1 MGRGVRELIFSQR
14 PQSRLNCRIA
24 WHASSRRHSCGLA
37 FGETSVAKKKA
48 TLPKSVT
55 PAATRIKKATATG
68 RTADRV
74 QLRLPEGMRD
84 KLVEAAM
91 ANGRSISD
99 EIIDRLTQ
107 SLERD
112 ELQRLSDR
120 LKAQSDRLATFE
132 GEIASMVEQLRLRDD

>member
-1 MGRGVRELIFSQR
+1 
-14 PQSRLNCRIA
+14 
-24 WHASSRRHSCGLA
+24 
-37 FGETSVAKKKA
+37 VAKKKA

-55 PAATRIKKATATG
+55 PAAPRIKTATG

-74 QLRLPEGMRD
+74 QLRLPEGMRG

-112 ELQRLSDR
+112 EMQRLSDR

>member
-1 MGRGVRELIFSQR
+1 M
-14 PQSRLNCRIA
+14 
-24 WHASSRRHSCGLA
+24 
-37 FGETSVAKKKA
+37 AKKKA

-55 PAATRIKKATATG
+55 PAAPPIKTATG

-74 QLRLPEGMRD
+74 QLRLPEGMRG

-112 ELQRLSDR
+112 EMQRLSDR

-132 GEIASMVEQLRLRDD
+132 GEIASMVEQLRLRDE

>member
-1 MGRGVRELIFSQR
+1 
-14 PQSRLNCRIA
+14 
-24 WHASSRRHSCGLA
+24 LA

-55 PAATRIKKATATG
+55 PAPPRIKKATATA
-68 RTADRV
+68 RTADRF

-84 KLVEAAM
+84 KLVETAM

-112 ELQRLSDR
+112 EMQRLSDR
-120 LKAQSDRLATFE
+120 LKAQSDRLATVE

>member
-1 MGRGVRELIFSQR
+1 
-14 PQSRLNCRIA
+14 
-24 WHASSRRHSCGLA
+24 LA

-48 TLPKSVT
+48 TLPDAAT
-55 PAATRIKKATATG
+55 PAAPRIKKAAATG

-74 QLRLPEGMRD
+74 QLRLPEGMRG

-99 EIIDRLTQ
+99 EIVDRLAQ

-112 ELQRLSDR
+112 EMQRLSDR

>member
-1 MGRGVRELIFSQR
+1 M
-14 PQSRLNCRIA
+14 
-24 WHASSRRHSCGLA
+24 
-37 FGETSVAKKKA
+37 AKKKA

-55 PAATRIKKATATG
+55 PAAPRIKKATATG

-84 KLVEAAM
+84 KLVEAA
-91 ANGRSISD
+91 NGRSLND
-99 EIIDRLTQ
+99 EIIQRLTQ

-112 ELQRLSDR
+112 EMQKLSDR
-120 LKAQSDRLATFE
+120 LREQGDRLAKFE